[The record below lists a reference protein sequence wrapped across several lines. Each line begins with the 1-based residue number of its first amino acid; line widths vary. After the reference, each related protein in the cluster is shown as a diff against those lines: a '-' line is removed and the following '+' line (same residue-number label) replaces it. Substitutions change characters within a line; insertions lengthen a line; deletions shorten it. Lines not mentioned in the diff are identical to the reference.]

1 MKWRPGDYDAWY
13 ETPLGG
19 LSDRLEKDLVFS
31 FAGPVKGRAI
41 LDAGCGTGNYSLE
54 AARKGAAVTGVDS
67 SFDML
72 SWACEKVGK
81 EGLNIGLCLADIG
94 SLPFPEKQFDIVLS
108 VCALCF
114 FRERRRALLE
124 MHRVLKPGGRVVVAV
139 LNSRSTWAL
148 IRKTKGLFGESV
160 YKDAEFIS
168 PRSLRSSLKEAG
180 FKQIRTETCLFYPPV
195 NNGLFLKSFGLW
207 EGAGQRLV
215 PWSGAFVAATA
226 VK

>member
-54 AARKGAAVTGVDS
+54 AARKGAAVTGVDD
-67 SFDML
+67 SFEML
-72 SWACEKVGK
+72 SSACEKAGK
-81 EGLNIGLCLADIG
+81 EGLNIGLCLADAA
-94 SLPFPEKQFDIVLS
+94 SLPFHDGRFDIVLS

-114 FRERRRALLE
+114 IRERRRALLE
-124 MHRVLKPGGRVVVAV
+124 MHRVLKSGGRVVVAV
-139 LNSRSTWAL
+139 LSRSPWAF
-148 IRKTKGLFGESV
+148 IRKTKGLFSESV

-180 FKQIRTETCLFYPPV
+180 FKQIRTETRLFYPPV
-195 NNGLFLKSFGLW
+195 NNVLFLKSFGLW
-207 EGAGQRLV
+207 EGAGRRLV

>member
-1 MKWRPGDYDAWY
+1 MKWRPVDYDAWY

-54 AARKGAAVTGVDS
+54 AARNGAAVTGVDD
-67 SFDML
+67 SFEML
-72 SWACEKVGK
+72 SRACEKAGK
-81 EGLNIGLCLADIG
+81 EGLNIGLCHADAA
-94 SLPFPEKQFDIVLS
+94 SLPFHDGRFDVVLS

-114 FRERRRALLE
+114 IRERRRALLE
-124 MHRVLKPGGRVVVAV
+124 MHRVLKSGGRVVVAV
-139 LNSRSTWAL
+139 LNSRSPWAL
-148 IRKTKGLFGESV
+148 IRKTKGLFSESA

-168 PRSLRSSLKEAG
+168 PSSLRSSLKEAG

-207 EGAGQRLV
+207 EGAGRRLV